1 MSRLVMLRHGESTA
15 NAGDSF
21 AGWLDVP
28 LSGRGRAEAEAAG
41 RGLAEL
47 CPAAVH
53 TSVLDRA
60 VRTARLMAAAAGW
73 DVPLRVDW
81 RLNERHYGALQGL
94 DKAEA
99 RRRYGTADVEA
110 WRRSVDIAPPPATA
124 EQLAAQLAD
133 PRYARDPRARLT
145 VTESL
150 GDVAR
155 RMAPFWHEVL
165 QPELAGGRTVV
176 VVSHGNALRV
186 LVHLVTGL
194 PLEEA
199 AQLPVPTATPIMAPA
214 LALSDPPPVL

>member
-1 MSRLVMLRHGESTA
+1 MLLRHGESTA
-15 NAGDSF
+15 NANDSF

-28 LSGRGRAEAEAAG
+28 LTRRGRAQAEAAG

-47 CPAAVH
+47 RPAALH

-60 VRTARLMAAAAGW
+60 VTTARLMSAAAGW
-73 DVPLRVDW
+73 DAPLCPDW

-94 DKAEA
+94 DKDAA
-99 RRRYGTADVEA
+99 RGRYGTADVET
-110 WRRSVDIAPPPATA
+110 WRRSTDSAPPAATA
-124 EQLAAQLAD
+124 EQVARQRVD

-145 VTESL
+145 ATESL

-155 RMAPFWHEVL
+155 RMAPYWNEVL
-165 QPELAGGRTVV
+165 RPELAGERTVV

-186 LVHLVTGL
+186 LIHLVTGL

-199 AQLPVPTATPIMAPA
+199 AQLQVPTATPMMAPA
-214 LALSDPPPVL
+214 LVVSDQPPGP